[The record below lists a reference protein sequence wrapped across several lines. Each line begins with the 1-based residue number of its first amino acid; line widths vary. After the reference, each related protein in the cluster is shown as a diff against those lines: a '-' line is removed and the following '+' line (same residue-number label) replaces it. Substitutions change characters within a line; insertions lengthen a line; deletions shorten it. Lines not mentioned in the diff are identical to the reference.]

1 MSKKTQEVATLS
13 EEQLAQLNAAYPVST
28 DSNRKSYPRFGMLS
42 KDITEESG
50 TGKNKK
56 ITVLEAA
63 GTFYTEEDKGEV
75 DPETGK
81 KVWTKTYLGDSVD
94 VILPFYRKQLRLFD
108 KSLNKFISSPIYD
121 SADQVIPLYLDKR
134 VIAKGTPQELK
145 DLYPKVTEKGKKS
158 SKLNEETI
166 LYVIYEG
173 VVYQANLSISSG
185 FNFRDYRKN
194 LNPSSVI
201 TTLGSV
207 EETNGSNTYRKMT
220 FTSKRL
226 INADDEFSAVSE
238 TQRTIK
244 ESVESD
250 KQYFL
255 TLTAGKNLDKEL
267 DDLADSA
274 HKALN

>member
-1 MSKKTQEVATLS
+1 
-13 EEQLAQLNAAYPVST
+13 
-28 DSNRKSYPRFGMLS
+28 MLS